1 MATSAYVQLAPYAL
15 LEYVYSSELISKSS
29 TKTLRLTDNYD
40 GSYYFVNST
49 IAENTTGNT
58 LNNTAARLGNSSST
72 RWAYMDLTIAEP
84 ILQSDPN
91 FTLSDVSAAI
101 TANSISYDTVK
112 LHLLSG
118 YNFETL
124 EGLIL
129 QINWKEWFSGAMST
143 TTMKAGSY
151 TYLRSDLSKINFST
165 TPLFLGDRLY
175 DRYLEF
181 KVPSLSAA
189 NFDFWNSPGTSKNVT
204 LAYNYS
210 HDGVGF
216 VNDSP
221 ISISL
226 FEIDTID
233 QNGEQQ
239 FFVSGTEYTAS
250 IGSSDQYSF
259 VSVVIQENTDNDY
272 IEYYPS
278 YNGGFIGDY
287 INFLNETGDWVVI
300 NQIDVYEQIGNSI
313 VSTANMTM
321 LQDSNFDLPGVFRP
335 IIRNSQIAFSY
346 TVQYVMRLV
355 NKRDNTEIVRRATFT
370 STDVK
375 KYGAKL
381 QKINILEGYRPI
393 KVYNKIVNL
402 TSGTASNVLSSSS
415 ASPQYI
421 TQTVYVNNYYDVN
434 FISVDSTSDISN
446 TIGETVYPQGTNTI
460 FINKFDNVVKFKIF
474 TKSKDK
480 KQNVSLDLASTGMN
494 INLAFITD
502 DGSKFY
508 IAPYSDISAAN
519 PGAGEVLF
527 KINDNI
533 STKLLGGTN
542 REYYLINKTTEG
554 DEVLIYSGTF
564 ADQKDRVAILE
575 QKRSL
580 FATSATDMIA
590 QQTTITTPTTA
601 GVTGATAS
609 SATTSASSDLLLGS
623 QAVQIAN
630 TSQTQTDV
638 IRSTSGI
645 TEALNRAATSDIPA
659 DKQINIPEVPGVTP
673 FMGADVRLAKTPDI
687 IKPSDP
693 NTTLT
698 DAETNTTN

>member
-1 MATSAYVQLAPYAL
+1 
-15 LEYVYSSELISKSS
+15 
-29 TKTLRLTDNYD
+29 
-40 GSYYFVNST
+40 
-49 IAENTTGNT
+49 
-58 LNNTAARLGNSSST
+58 
-72 RWAYMDLTIAEP
+72 
-84 ILQSDPN
+84 
-91 FTLSDVSAAI
+91 
-101 TANSISYDTVK
+101 
-112 LHLLSG
+112 
-118 YNFETL
+118 
-124 EGLIL
+124 
-129 QINWKEWFSGAMST
+129 
-143 TTMKAGSY
+143 
-151 TYLRSDLSKINFST
+151 
-165 TPLFLGDRLY
+165 
-175 DRYLEF
+175 
-181 KVPSLSAA
+181 
-189 NFDFWNSPGTSKNVT
+189 
-204 LAYNYS
+204 
-210 HDGVGF
+210 
-216 VNDSP
+216 
-221 ISISL
+221 
-226 FEIDTID
+226 
-233 QNGEQQ
+233 
-239 FFVSGTEYTAS
+239 
-250 IGSSDQYSF
+250 
-259 VSVVIQENTDNDY
+259 
-272 IEYYPS
+272 
-278 YNGGFIGDY
+278 
-287 INFLNETGDWVVI
+287 
-300 NQIDVYEQIGNSI
+300 
-313 VSTANMTM
+313 
-321 LQDSNFDLPGVFRP
+321 
-335 IIRNSQIAFSY
+335 
-346 TVQYVMRLV
+346 
-355 NKRDNTEIVRRATFT
+355 
-370 STDVK
+370 
-375 KYGAKL
+375 
-381 QKINILEGYRPI
+381 
-393 KVYNKIVNL
+393 
-402 TSGTASNVLSSSS
+402 
-415 ASPQYI
+415 
-421 TQTVYVNNYYDVN
+421 
-434 FISVDSTSDISN
+434 
-446 TIGETVYPQGTNTI
+446 
-460 FINKFDNVVKFKIF
+460 
-474 TKSKDK
+474 
-480 KQNVSLDLASTGMN
+480 MN

-542 REYYLINKTTEG
+542 REYYLINKTPEG